1 MPIRHATPAD
11 LADIVA
17 IYNASI
23 PGRMAT
29 ADLVPVTV
37 AGRRAWFDEFSPQRR
52 PLWVRCDSMT
62 GRVLAWLSIRSFYGR
77 PAYEATVEVG
87 VYTAPAAQRRGYARQ
102 LLAHAVA
109 SAPSLGIEAML
120 AFVFGH
126 NAPSLR
132 LFESAGFRTWGVLP
146 RVATLDDE
154 RRDLVILG
162 RQVDADA
169 AGGPE

>member
-1 MPIRHATPAD
+1 MLIRHADPTD

-23 PGRMAT
+23 PERMAT

-37 AGRRAWFDEFSPQRR
+37 ASRQAWFDEFSPQRR
-52 PLWVRCDSMT
+52 PLWVGCDEAT
-62 GRVLAWLSIRSFYGR
+62 GAVLAWLSIRSFYGR

-87 VYTAPAAQRRGYARQ
+87 VYTAPAAQRRGCARR
-102 LLAHAVA
+102 LLAHAVT
-109 SAPSLGIEAML
+109 SAPLLGIETLL

-126 NAPSLR
+126 NVPSLR
-132 LFESAGFRTWGVLP
+132 LFEAAGFQRWGTLP
-146 RVATLDDE
+146 RVAKLDGV

-162 RQVDADA
+162 RPIGTAD
-169 AGGPE
+169 GPR

>member
-1 MPIRHATPAD
+1 MLIRHADPTD

-23 PGRMAT
+23 PDRMAT

-37 AGRRAWFDEFSPQRR
+37 ASRQAWFDEFSPGRR
-52 PLWVRCDSMT
+52 PLWVGCDPVT
-62 GRVLAWLSIRSFYGR
+62 GAVLAWLSIRSFYGR

-87 VYTAPAAQRRGYARQ
+87 VYTAPAAQRRGCARE
-102 LLAHAVA
+102 LLAHAIA
-109 SAPSLGIEAML
+109 SAPSLGIETLL

-126 NAPSLR
+126 NTPSLQ
-132 LFESAGFRTWGVLP
+132 LFEVADFQRWGTLP
-146 RVATLDDE
+146 RVAKLDGV

-162 RQVDADA
+162 RPIGN
-169 AGGPE
+169 AGGPR